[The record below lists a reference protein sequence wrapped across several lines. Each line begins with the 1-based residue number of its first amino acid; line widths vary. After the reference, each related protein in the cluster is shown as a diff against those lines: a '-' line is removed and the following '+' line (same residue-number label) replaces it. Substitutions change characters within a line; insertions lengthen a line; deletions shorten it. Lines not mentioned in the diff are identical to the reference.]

1 MAYDSAKMSDAIFYL
16 GGITV
21 LFLLLGASA
30 AIWKWAE
37 LYMTNMA
44 QVAAVLMIVGMWVG
58 INLRMGLIPLP
69 LGLILMLVARS
80 AFLRTRR
87 GG

>member
-1 MAYDSAKMSDAIFYL
+1 MIPKMSDAIFYL
-16 GGITV
+16 GGIAA
-21 LFLLLGASA
+21 LFLLLGASV

-37 LYMTNMA
+37 RYMTNMA
-44 QVAAVLMIVGMWVG
+44 RVAAVLMIVGMWVG
-58 INLRMGLIPLP
+58 ISLRMGLILLL

-87 GG
+87 GS